1 MEILDA
7 KALRI
12 FMAVVRCGSIRSG
25 ADHLSI
31 APSIVS
37 RQVADIERNVGL
49 PLFDRSSRGVALTD
63 AGALVLDHGKRV
75 LEDGG
80 LLEEQLAQLK
90 GGHQGRVR
98 ISCGEGFLADL
109 VEHGLAS
116 FVDVYPS
123 IRYSVH
129 LGGTEGVMRAVI
141 EGDVDIG
148 IAYNPLIEPKI
159 RSLSISRQPLCTI
172 LHPSSPLAAAS
183 TMSLAECM
191 SLPCALLGKG
201 HGVTDLVGRVAA
213 NHSLALAPLVE
224 TSSLDVLRRFVVA
237 GLGVTYLPRFAVA
250 TELAR
255 GTVEAVELSDPLL
268 NEASAH
274 LLVKARR
281 RLPHSVERLA
291 SHLATTMSAFKGA

>member
-12 FMAVVRCGSIRSG
+12 FMAVVRYGSIRS
-25 ADHLSI
+25 AAEHLSI

-37 RQVADIERNVGL
+37 RQVADIERNLGL
-49 PLFDRSSRGVALTD
+49 SLFDRSSRGVALTD
-63 AGALVLDHGKRV
+63 AGALVLEHGKRV
-75 LEDGG
+75 LEDGS

-90 GGHQGRVR
+90 GVQQGRVR
-98 ISCGEGFLADL
+98 ICCGEGFLADL
-109 VEHGLAS
+109 IEHGLTA

-123 IRYSVH
+123 IRYAVH
-129 LGGTEGVMRAVI
+129 LGGTEGVLQAVI
-141 EGDVDIG
+141 DGDADIG
-148 IAYNPLIEPKI
+148 IAYNPVIEPKV
-159 RSLSISRQPLCTI
+159 RSLAIARQPLCAI
-172 LHPSSPLAAAS
+172 VHPSSPLAGLDTIA
-183 TMSLAECM
+183 LAQCM

-213 NHSLALAPLVE
+213 NHGLAMAPLVE
-224 TSSLDVLRRFVVA
+224 TASLDALRRFVVA

-268 NEASAH
+268 NEACAH
-274 LLVKARR
+274 LMVKARR
-281 RLPHSVERLA
+281 RLPNSVERLA
-291 SHLATTMSAFKGA
+291 SHLAAAMSAFQST

>member
-12 FMAVVRCGSIRSG
+12 FMAVVRYSSIRSA

-37 RQVADIERNVGL
+37 RQVADIEKNVGL
-49 PLFDRSSRGVALTD
+49 PLFNRSSRGVTLTD
-63 AGALVLDHGKRV
+63 AGVLVLEHGKRV

-80 LLEEQLAQLK
+80 LLEEQLEQLK
-90 GGHQGRVR
+90 GVQQSRVR
-98 ISCGEGFLADL
+98 ICCGEGFLADL
-109 VEHGLAS
+109 IEHGLQA

-123 IRYSVH
+123 ISYALH
-129 LGGTEGVMRAVI
+129 LGGTDGVMQAVI
-141 EGDVDIG
+141 EGDADIG
-148 IAYNPLIEPKI
+148 IAYNPVIEPKV
-159 RSLSISRQPLCTI
+159 RSLAISRQPLCAI
-172 LHPSSPLAAAS
+172 VHPSSPFVGRETVPLVQ
-183 TMSLAECM
+183 CM

-213 NHSLALAPLVE
+213 NNGHAMAPLVVT
-224 TSSLDVLRRFVVA
+224 TSVDALRRFVVA

-255 GTVEAVELSDPLL
+255 GTVEAIELSDPLL
-268 NEASAH
+268 NEACAH
-274 LLVKARR
+274 LMVKARR
-281 RLPHSVERLA
+281 RLPNSVTRLA
-291 SHLATTMSAFKGA
+291 SHLATAMSAFKSG